1 VGKKL
6 IGGGMLLV
14 AVAMI
19 GRIGEEP
26 TNATAPVGSGA
37 KVVST
42 PAVSASPSPS
52 RAVASVAPSKSA
64 AVPSASSAP
73 AASSSSTTT
82 RPTQDPRGPLLA
94 VAGVTDGDTIKVRV
108 NGTTERVRVIGIDT
122 PELNPRECYAQQAAS
137 RMQSLVQGRSVR
149 LTADPTQADRDRYG
163 RLLRHVWL
171 ADGRSV
177 ARLLIAG
184 GYGVEY
190 TYARPYAG
198 QATYRSAQASA
209 KAAHLGIWSAGCA
222 VPLVTPSVTT
232 TPPVVAKPRSACD
245 IKGNISSSGEKIY
258 HLPGDRYYDV
268 TKISPSK
275 GERWFCSESDAVNA
289 GWRHAKV

>member
-6 IGGGMLLV
+6 IGGGMLLL

-19 GRIGEEP
+19 GRIGDEP
-26 TNATAPVGSGA
+26 TSASAPVGNAA

-42 PAVSASPSPS
+42 PAVSTSPSPS
-52 RAVASVAPSKSA
+52 RTVASVGPVAPSKTS
-64 AVPSASSAP
+64 PAP
-73 AASSSSTTT
+73 PVSSTS
-82 RPTQDPRGPLLA
+82 RPSPDPRGPLLA

-108 NGTTERVRVIGIDT
+108 NGTTERIRVIGIDT

-137 RMQSLVQGRSVR
+137 RMQSLVQSTSVR

-177 ARLLIAG
+177 AQLLIAG

-190 TYARPYAG
+190 TYDKPYAG
-198 QATYRSAQASA
+198 QAAYRSAQASA
-209 KAAHLGIWSAGCA
+209 KSAHLGIWSSGCA
-222 VPLVTPSVTT
+222 LPLVKPSVTT
-232 TPPVVAKPRSACD
+232 TSPVVAKPKPACN

-268 TKISPSK
+268 TKISLSK

>member
-1 VGKKL
+1 MGKKL
-6 IGGGMLLV
+6 IGGGMLLI

-19 GRIGEEP
+19 ARIGDEP

-42 PAVSASPSPS
+42 SGVSTSPSPSPS
-52 RAVASVAPSKSA
+52 RTVAPVAPSKT
-64 AVPSASSAP
+64 SAP
-73 AASSSSTTT
+73 PPVSSTS

-108 NGTTERVRVIGIDT
+108 DGTTERIRVIGIDT

-137 RMQSLVQGRSVR
+137 RMQSLVQSRSVR

-177 ARLLIAG
+177 AQLLIAG

-190 TYARPYAG
+190 TYAKPYAG
-198 QATYRSAQASA
+198 QAAYRSAQASA
-209 KAAHLGIWSAGCA
+209 KAAHLGIWSSGCA
-222 VPLVTPSVTT
+222 VPLAKPSVTT
-232 TPPVVAKPRSACD
+232 TPPVVAKPKPTSCD
-245 IKGNISSSGEKIY
+245 IKGNISSSGERIY
-258 HLPGDRYYDV
+258 HVPGDRYYDV
-268 TKISPSK
+268 TKITESK